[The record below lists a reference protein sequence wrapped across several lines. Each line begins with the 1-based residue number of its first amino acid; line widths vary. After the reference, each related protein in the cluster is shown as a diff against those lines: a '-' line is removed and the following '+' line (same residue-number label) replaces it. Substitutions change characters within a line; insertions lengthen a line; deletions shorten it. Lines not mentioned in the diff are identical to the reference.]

1 MTPSPYDMFS
11 IRSFNASNNQTT
23 FANITNLQFDSSV
36 TGFDCYLSAKLT
48 ATTNLYVN
56 FHIRGVNKNSNWEIV
71 KTYVGDDTGIEFHI
85 TDFGQI
91 QYTTPNY
98 SGYTSLTFK
107 WRALV
112 T

>member
-11 IRSFNASNNQTT
+11 IRSFNAANNQGS
-23 FANITNLQFDSSV
+23 FVNITGLQFDSSV
-36 TGFDCYLSAKLT
+36 CGFDCYLSAKLT
-48 ATTNLYVN
+48 ATSNLYVN
-56 FHIRGVNKNSNWEIV
+56 FHIRGINKETSWEIV
-71 KTYVGDDTGIEFHI
+71 KTYVGNDTGIQFNI
-85 TDFGQI
+85 TEFGQL

-98 SGYTSLTFK
+98 TGFASLVFR